1 MEAPERDALMKAYE
15 LAHADHRAEVSLGW
29 ERQKFFLSLNPAILI
44 TAGGIAARF
53 HLAAVAALG
62 VGTVLS
68 IVGAL
73 TVARSHG
80 RTRRTRDTLDA
91 CAHRVGVEGPE
102 VTGGQ
107 RALHGKPRKE
117 RFRVVTLMII
127 ALAINALLDAGLA
140 VYLGW
145 TYDEAPS
152 AQSRPLD

>member
-1 MEAPERDALMKAYE
+1 MQAPERDALLKAYE
-15 LAHADHRAEVSLGW
+15 LAHADHRAEVGLGW

-44 TAGGIAARF
+44 IAGGIAARSNP
-53 HLAAVAALG
+53 AAVAAFA

-102 VTGGQ
+102 ITGGQ
-107 RALHGKPRKE
+107 RALHGKPRGE

-127 ALAINALLDAGLA
+127 ALVVNALLDAWLA
-140 VYLGW
+140 LYLGLLAN
-145 TYDEAPS
+145 D
-152 AQSRPLD
+152 